1 MAPNPSPRSAK
12 PMNKFSRGG
21 PIVVWFRQDLRVSD
35 QAALYAASQTAAPII
50 PLFILDEKPA
60 AQWTTGSA
68 SLWWLEGSLAE
79 LDLSLKSIN
88 SRLILRRGKPQDV
101 LNNLLDEIDAQA
113 VYFTRR
119 YEPANAAEDES
130 VSENLRKKGI
140 ECRRFGGSLLFEP
153 EAIQKKTGG
162 AFRVFTPFYRTCLAM
177 ETVRDVLPAPK
188 RLMAPATWPKSE
200 RLKNW
205 NLRPI
210 KSNWD
215 AGFKDRWRPG
225 TDQAFATLQDFTKCR
240 ISEYTE
246 DRNRPDRKGT
256 SELSPY
262 LHYGELSPRQL
273 WNFIVRF
280 DGSQQ
285 NITHD
290 NVSFLRELIWR
301 EFSYHLLWH
310 WPHITDLPFNKN
322 FEGFPWRNDERAF
335 KAWQSGNT
343 GYPIVDAGM
352 RQLWKTGWMHNRVRM
367 VVASFLTKHLLIP
380 WQEGARWFWDTL
392 VDADLA
398 NNSASWQ
405 WVAGCGADASP
416 YFRIFNPIL
425 QGQKFDPQGIYVR
438 QWIPE
443 LAELPNRYIHI
454 PWESGV
460 RVFGYPDP
468 LVEHKFARRRALD
481 AYAKITVR

>member
-1 MAPNPSPRSAK
+1 
-12 PMNKFSRGG
+12 MNKISQSG
-21 PIVVWFRQDLRVSD
+21 PIIVWFRQDLRISD
-35 QAALYAASQTAAPII
+35 HAALHAASQTAAPII
-50 PLFILDEKPA
+50 PLFILDDKSD
-60 AQWTTGSA
+60 AQWAAGRA
-68 SLWWLEGSLAE
+68 SLWWLEGSLTG
-79 LDLSLKSIN
+79 LDVALKSLN
-88 SRLILRRGKPQDV
+88 SQLILRRGKPQDV
-101 LNNLLDEIDAQA
+101 LDNLLDEIDAQA

-119 YEPANAAEDES
+119 YEPENAAEDQS
-130 VSENLRKKGI
+130 VSDHLRDKGI

-153 EAIQKKTGG
+153 EAIEKKTGG
-162 AFRVFTPFYRTCLAM
+162 AFRVFTPFYRTCLTM
-177 ETVRDVLPAPK
+177 ETIKDALPAPK
-188 RLMAPATWPKSE
+188 ELIAPEIWPKSE
-200 RLKNW
+200 RLKFW
-205 NLRPI
+205 NLRPV

-215 AGFKDRWRPG
+215 AAFKNRWQPG
-225 TDQAFATLQDFTKCR
+225 TAQAFGMLEKFTRFR
-240 ISEYTE
+240 ISKYTE

-262 LHYGELSPRQL
+262 LHYGEISPREI
-273 WNFIVRF
+273 WNFVTRLN
-280 DGSQQ
+280 DLNENNTNG
-285 NITHD
+285 

-322 FEGFPWRNDERAF
+322 FKGFLWRDDERAL

-352 RQLWKTGWMHNRVRM
+352 RQLWQTGWMHNRVRM

-425 QGQKFDPQGIYVR
+425 QGRKFDPEGSYVR
-438 QWIPE
+438 QWVPE
-443 LAELPNRYIHI
+443 LAELPNRYIHA
-454 PWESGV
+454 PWGSGT
-460 RVFGYPDP
+460 RIAGYPEP
-468 LVEHKFARRRALD
+468 IVEHQFARRRALD
-481 AYAKITVR
+481 AYAAITAQQPK

>member
-1 MAPNPSPRSAK
+1 MGRSPGSK
-12 PMNKFSRGG
+12 KEMDKISRDG
-21 PIVVWFRQDLRVSD
+21 PIILWFRQDLRISD
-35 QAALYAASQTAAPII
+35 HAALHAASQTTAPII
-50 PLFILDEKPA
+50 PLFILDDKSD
-60 AQWTTGSA
+60 AQWAAGHA
-68 SLWWLEGSLAE
+68 SLWWLEGSLTE
-79 LDLSLKSIN
+79 LGVALKSLN
-88 SRLILRRGKPQDV
+88 SQLVLRRGKPQDV
-101 LNNLLDEIDAQA
+101 LDNLLDEIDAQA

-119 YEPANAAEDES
+119 YEPVNAAEDQS
-130 VSENLRKKGI
+130 ISDHLRDKGI
-140 ECRRFGGSLLFEP
+140 TCRRFGGSLLFEP
-153 EAIQKKTGG
+153 EAIEKKTGG
-162 AFRVFTPFYRTCLAM
+162 AFRVFTPFYRTCLTMGTIKA
-177 ETVRDVLPAPK
+177 TLPAPK
-188 RLMAPATWPKSE
+188 NLMAPESWPKSE
-200 RLKNW
+200 RLKHW
-205 NLRPI
+205 NLRPV

-215 AGFKDRWRPG
+215 AGFKNRWQPG
-225 TDQAFATLQDFTKCR
+225 TAHAFGILEKFTRCR
-240 ISEYTE
+240 ISKYTE
-246 DRNRPDRKGT
+246 DRNRPDIKGT

-262 LHYGELSPRQL
+262 LHYGEISPREI
-273 WNFIVRF
+273 WNFVTGLEGL
-280 DGSQQ
+280 DENNTSG
-285 NITHD
+285 

-322 FEGFPWRNDERAF
+322 FEGFLWRDDERAL

-352 RQLWKTGWMHNRVRM
+352 RQLWQTGWMHNRVRM

-380 WQEGARWFWDTL
+380 WQEGAKWFWDTL

-481 AYAKITVR
+481 AYAKIPVR